1 MVTNP
6 THVTIQGNMARHH
19 LTTRQVAR
27 LVGVSLNT
35 IYRWLKDERID
46 EPNRDPENN
55 YRLWTVQDVEQIR
68 FRSLNME
75 RIARR
80 PLGEGV

>member
-1 MVTNP
+1 
-6 THVTIQGNMARHH
+6 MARPY

-27 LVGVSLNT
+27 MAGVSLNT

-55 YRLWTVQDVEQIR
+55 YRLWTPQDVEQIR
-68 FRSLNME
+68 FRAVNFE
-75 RIARR
+75 RIPRR
-80 PLGEGV
+80 A

>member
-1 MVTNP
+1 MPRTY
-6 THVTIQGNMARHH
+6 

-27 LVGVSLNT
+27 MVGVSLNT

-55 YRLWTVQDVEQIR
+55 YRLWTPQDVEQIR
-68 FRSLNME
+68 TRAMEFE
-75 RIARR
+75 RIPRR
-80 PLGEGV
+80 VAS

>member
-1 MVTNP
+1 
-6 THVTIQGNMARHH
+6 MARPY

-27 LVGVSLNT
+27 MVGVSLNT

-55 YRLWTVQDVEQIR
+55 YRLWTPNDVEQIR
-68 FRSLNME
+68 FRAMNME
-75 RIARR
+75 RIPRR
-80 PLGEGV
+80 ILS